1 MARCLTAPSHY
12 PNQCWLI
19 INGVPWHSP
28 KAYFTW
34 RGQDCIFLQNETP
47 KYTITL
53 RPFLTKANE
62 LIRHVLPYVF
72 NSLVRPIHN
81 FRRFFVRHREHGRK
95 GYAVAIP
102 RFPAQRTSNA
112 CSVSI
117 SKPLDDTGY
126 RISLRNILRIYRS
139 TRWCQTNRSS
149 HNLRQVSILIC
160 IPGADNVRI
169 FIKRGSNTH
178 SHRLPIWHCHIFC
191 FHFLVNL

>member
-1 MARCLTAPSHY
+1 MLTYHQWSPVALTQGLLNMAWPRFNFFAKWVRKIYYNITSIYHKS
-12 PNQCWLI
+12 Q
-19 INGVPWHSP
+19 GVDP
-28 KAYFTW
+28 A
-34 RGQDCIFLQNETP
+34 CTP
-47 KYTITL
+47 VRI
-53 RPFLTKANE
+53 E
-62 LIRHVLPYVF
+62 LISKTYPYF
-72 NSLVRPIHN
+72 SS
-81 FRRFFVRHREHGRK
+81 FFVRHREHGRK

-112 CSVSI
+112 YSVSI

-126 RISLRNILRIYRS
+126 RFSWRNILRICRS

-169 FIKRGSNTH
+169 YIKRGYNTH
-178 SHRLPIWHCHIFC
+178 SHRLPVWHCHIFC